1 MIKMY
6 NSSVLAKK
14 AQIKLKLEELYSKN
28 EEYQRYYYYKIDFY
42 CLIGLIVPFS
52 HFIFLIIMYLS
63 LMYFIHWLRESI

>member
-6 NSSVLAKK
+6 NGSVLAKK

-42 CLIGLIVPFS
+42 CLICLIVPFFL
-52 HFIFLIIMYLS
+52 FIFLIIMYLS
-63 LMYFIHWLRESI
+63 LMYFIH